1 MKARRTS
8 SDGLEVAPLLTYV
21 SAIATAVTTIAA
33 VDSFCLD
40 APMMQHHSSFRSL
53 ARLCQVQASLAND
66 DRTRRVLE
74 EMASEYSR
82 KADHEEAFGRADHGP
97 DYRLKKLG

>member
-1 MKARRTS
+1 MS
-8 SDGLEVAPLLTYV
+8 SAGLEVAPLLTYV
-21 SAIATAVTTIAA
+21 SAIASVVTTIEAI
-33 VDSFCLD
+33 DSFCLD
-40 APMMQHHSSFRSL
+40 VPMQHHSSFRSL

-97 DYRLKKLG
+97 DYHLKKLG